1 MKVSI
6 HVNSQHL
13 SQMVSQISHTYDFD
27 RKFMEKRCGLSA
39 SLYGNYISSSYHL
52 ALLLIMAPLVFRTA
66 ISLSSSF
73 SILTSFARELFSGVT
88 SIHKFV
94 SSNF

>member
-13 SQMVSQISHTYDFD
+13 SQMVSQISRTYDFD

-39 SLYGNYISSSYHL
+39 SLYGIDSTAYFPAMLVGSVKNAS
-52 ALLLIMAPLVFRTA
+52 LLQKFTLNLIGFRA
-66 ISLSSSF
+66 CDLS
-73 SILTSFARELFSGVT
+73 EL
-88 SIHKFV
+88 I
-94 SSNF
+94 

>member
-13 SQMVSQISHTYDFD
+13 SQMVSQISRTYDFD

-39 SLYGNYISSSYHL
+39 SLYGIISYIQN
-52 ALLLIMAPLVFRTA
+52 
-66 ISLSSSF
+66 
-73 SILTSFARELFSGVT
+73 
-88 SIHKFV
+88 V
-94 SSNF
+94 SQKLYSKPVLC